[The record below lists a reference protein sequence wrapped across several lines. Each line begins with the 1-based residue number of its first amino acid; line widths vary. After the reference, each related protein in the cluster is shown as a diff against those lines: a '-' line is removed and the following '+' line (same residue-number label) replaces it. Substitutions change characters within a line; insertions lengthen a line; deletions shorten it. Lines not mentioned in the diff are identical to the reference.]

1 MSTMLEAIEN
11 TFQRDFKIKNWPNL
25 VEVFTVL
32 LGKFE
37 ALTAAF
43 VFVELGASFM
53 MQCFDISS
61 RYSFFSTALKTNYM
75 K

>member
-1 MSTMLEAIEN
+1 MLEAIEN
-11 TFQRDFKIKNWPNL
+11 TFQRDFKIKNRPNL

-37 ALTAAF
+37 AFTAAF

-61 RYSFFSTALKTNYM
+61 RYSSFSTALKTNYM